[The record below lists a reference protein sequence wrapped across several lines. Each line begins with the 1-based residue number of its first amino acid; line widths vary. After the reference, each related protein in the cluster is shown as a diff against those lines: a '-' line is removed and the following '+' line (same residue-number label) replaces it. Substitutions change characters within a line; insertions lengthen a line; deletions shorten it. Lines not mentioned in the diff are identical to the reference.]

1 LETARQ
7 IEATSSRQ
15 YLHPATWKAAAVATE
30 GASATEAGAEEAQAR
45 GSEQEVPVPVEP
57 GLKFA
62 KELKAKTEAWQAER
76 RHSEDLGR
84 SVMQALSSTSA
95 VLAETLPM
103 AEPSLT
109 QMLEDT
115 LTIEEEQARRAR
127 AFADEPILISD
138 DVPATQPEGK
148 HMIEKAQEA
157 TDENAQEA
165 MIEKA
170 QEAKDEKAQDA
181 MDEKAPSDKVGK
193 VGEDAARS
201 GGQDEPAFN
210 LQNMTL
216 DLMHLRELGEQKEKA
231 AATAVEGE
239 SGQTVRDATDEGEM
253 AAETAVQGKIGQT
266 VHDANDESEMAA
278 ATAAEGEIGQ
288 TVRDAKE
295 MAAATA
301 VEGEIG
307 KDQVGQIAATDK
319 AAAATEVED
328 AHGKEEVSKQLR
340 LQRV

>member
-1 LETARQ
+1 M
-7 IEATSSRQ
+7 
-15 YLHPATWKAAAVATE
+15 ATE
-30 GASATEAGAEEAQAR
+30 GASAAEAGAEEANAR
-45 GSEQEVPVPVEP
+45 GSEQEMPPVPVPVQP

-62 KELKAKTEAWQAER
+62 KELKAKTDAWEAER
-76 RHSEDLGR
+76 RHSEHLTQA
-84 SVMQALSSTSA
+84 VFQALSSTSA
-95 VLAETLPM
+95 VSAETLPM
-103 AEPSLT
+103 ADPSLT
-109 QMLEDT
+109 QMLEET
-115 LTIEEEQARRAR
+115 LTMEEEQARRAR
-127 AFADEPILISD
+127 ALADEPILISD

-148 HMIEKAQEA
+148 H
-157 TDENAQEA
+157 
-165 MIEKA
+165 
-170 QEAKDEKAQDA
+170 KDGQQAARSFPDS
-181 MDEKAPSDKVGK
+181 PSDKVGK
-193 VGEDAARS
+193 DGEDAARS
-201 GGQDEPAFN
+201 GRQDESAFN
-210 LQNMTL
+210 LSNMTL
-216 DLMHLRELGEQKEKA
+216 DWMHLRELGEKKEMA

-239 SGQTVRDATDEGEM
+239 SGQTVRDAKDEGEM
-253 AAETAVQGKIGQT
+253 ATETAVQGKIGQT
-266 VHDANDESEMAA
+266 VHDAKDESEMAA